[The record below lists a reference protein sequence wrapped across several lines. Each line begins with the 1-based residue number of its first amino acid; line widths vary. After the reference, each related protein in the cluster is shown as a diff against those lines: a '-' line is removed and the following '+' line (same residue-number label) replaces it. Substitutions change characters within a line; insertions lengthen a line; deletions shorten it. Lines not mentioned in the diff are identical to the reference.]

1 MVAEA
6 EILSMDVCVLELE
19 TVIVDGVIE
28 TVGPVGAIEVVS
40 DTWPVKPP
48 ILVNVIVVVA
58 EELVGIER

>member
-1 MVAEA
+1 
-6 EILSMDVCVLELE
+6 MDVCVLELE

-58 EELVGIER
+58 EEPVGIER

>member
-1 MVAEA
+1 
-6 EILSMDVCVLELE
+6 MDVCVLELE

-40 DTWPVKPP
+40 DTLPVKPP

-58 EELVGIER
+58 EEPVGIER